1 MNPTFDLKGEHDAI
15 IIILAAMK
23 KIASDILDRKHFD
36 LFRIA
41 QIVDFLKTYINRA
54 HHDKEEEILFP
65 ALIECDAP
73 WITDTIHLLM
83 DEHIIAGG
91 YMKAIDS
98 NLREYIDGRAYA
110 LESMASGML
119 NYVSLE
125 ENHIKV
131 ENQALLPL
139 ADRYLNKTKL
149 ECISLDFKHI
159 QKREIGQF
167 QHLEYYILLRKL
179 YAETAVTR
187 VREFAY

>member
-65 ALIECDAP
+65 ALLECDAP
-73 WITDTIHLLM
+73 WITDTINLLM
-83 DEHIIAGG
+83 DEHIIARG